1 MATQLNPGADA
12 TLVQAA
18 YAAAM
23 ANVPKD
29 LSGTFEALATN
40 YANTMQLVGANWSQA
55 IKDTGELAK
64 TATGL
69 FAENRK
75 AKRRGINLRNSEGV
89 AELHNM
95 MGDIRKDSLAVSDIG
110 HHFSGDHMVNNPNYD
125 SNKVMKN
132 PNYVEGGTE
141 PEFVI
146 DEKDNPMK
154 VNVGDLSK
162 EDREKVKLNLQNRK
176 LALEG
181 ELDTFEAVADTLGAS
196 LEQGLH
202 DIEATNAGG
211 ENNMLKVAALAAY
224 TSPSGKIK
232 EGKHKGYYVLPGLNT
247 DDELE
252 FTLYSPDGKPIQD
265 KNQKDVTIRSGE
277 VNGLVVMKNEAII
290 AGRETLFDNIEV
302 SAKNAV
308 KGTTVDHHLKKSRV
322 DHALLVENENNLH
335 TSIWAPGYLSNES
348 MGKDLAAIEGGGFT
362 SANLFGTLGKTVIE
376 GMEDQQGNK
385 LVDML
390 DITGGTDETKLDA
403 GDFANQ
409 ANYDMIVN
417 AILKRDNEYYD
428 EDVTREIYLDWT
440 DEMTKKAWTFGEGQR
455 TPEKTDGFLSGYK
468 KSGNYVINNQHHSV
482 DIVNP
487 TIDAL
492 NTGEDYGAELLP
504 FTNKWEYSRRKN
516 GKYQL
521 LPMDG
526 GKDDWVTFNNP
537 QDIAKKLGIQPA
549 LITYTVGDSDDENP
563 FGDATANQAPS
574 DFTTAVGI
582 DDKDVVTYLEG
593 LKIPGLVIKNVG
605 GRDKIKLTLGG
616 KTEGFVVDPNLT
628 SNQAR
633 ANEIWKWLYDNYKPP
648 IKK

>member
-1 MATQLNPGADA
+1 MAINLNPGADA

-64 TATGL
+64 TATTL
-69 FAENRK
+69 FADARK
-75 AKRRGINLRNSEGV
+75 ARRRGISLRNSEGV

-110 HHFSGDHMVNNPNYD
+110 HHFSGNHMVNNPNYN
-125 SNKVMKN
+125 SNKMKKN
-132 PNYVEGGTE
+132 SKYVEGGTE
-141 PEFVI
+141 PEWVV
-146 DEKDNPMK
+146 DETDNPMK

-252 FTLYSPDGKPIQD
+252 FTLYGPDGKPIQD
-265 KNQKDVTIRSGE
+265 KNKKDVTIRSGE

-302 SAKNAV
+302 SAKNSV

-362 SANLFGTLGKTVIE
+362 SANLFGTLGNEIK
-376 GMEDQQGNK
+376 GMMAKG
-385 LVDML
+385 LPI
-390 DITGGTDETKLDA
+390 DIKGGTDKTKLDA

-409 ANYDMIVN
+409 ANYDMVVN

-455 TPEKTDGFLSGYK
+455 TPEKTDGNLSGYK

-492 NTGEDYGAELLP
+492 NTGEDYEATLLP

-516 GKYQL
+516 DKYQL

-549 LITYTVGDSDDENP
+549 LITYTVDDYTGENP
-563 FGDATANQAPS
+563 FAGKTSEDLKPLPSAFVDAVDEDEVN
-574 DFTTAVGI
+574 I
-582 DDKDVVTYLEG
+582 INYLKDMNV
-593 LKIPGLVIKNVG
+593 PGLEMERTKGNDAF
-605 GRDKIKLTLGG
+605 RLRYAGG
-616 KTEGFVVDPNLT
+616 KWKKFQADPKFGGT
-628 SNQAR
+628 KAR
-633 ANEIWKWLYDNYKPP
+633 AQKIWKWLYDNYKPAL
-648 IKK
+648 